1 MFMMFSLF
9 KTKIPLRQLFKH
21 RVGGEEIWHKV
32 WIRHHFF
39 RHCYSSRHP
48 LTLIQVY
55 FSWKK
60 TSLTT
65 LKTSSSFHLLL
76 FLLLTKVCETFIFKL
91 FPSLFPSQ
99 GKQRFRRCI
108 WRLHHQ
114 QTFGQRKEVERG
126 SEKPLTDK
134 QISCLSVMDSVEVI
148 HYILVIWHQEL
159 PVKVK
164 RIKRFLITS
173 FLHSFNLFRARLIES
188 PAAVC
193 MKPFDSEAFINW
205 VKIAMTWKGFKF
217 QRDLLLQIEFSLE
230 RLLNQNKRIAR
241 RESLESRITIYII
254 KRSSTLLIESLMM
267 KMDLVFPDVSWILI
281 LVCPYCARIAHLV
294 LRVSS

>member
-1 MFMMFSLF
+1 MD
-9 KTKIPLRQLFKH
+9 Q
-21 RVGGEEIWHKV
+21 
-32 WIRHHFF
+32 
-39 RHCYSSRHP
+39 
-48 LTLIQVY
+48 
-55 FSWKK
+55 
-60 TSLTT
+60 TSLLQT
-65 LKTSSSFHLLL
+65 LL
-76 FLLLTKVCETFIFKL
+76 FLTSSFNFDSSLLFLKENITNDSQNKL
-91 FPSLFPSQ
+91 KFSSLAVSFVDKSLRNFHLQALSFSLFPSQ
-99 GKQRFRRCI
+99 GKQRFRKCI

-114 QTFGQRKEVERG
+114 QTFGQRKEIERKR
-126 SEKPLTDK
+126 EKPLTDK
-134 QISCLSVMDSVEVI
+134 QISCLSVMDSAEVI
-148 HYILVIWHQEL
+148 YYILVIWHQEL